1 MPSCNKFFSHT
12 AKLPHRMDLR
22 GKSLSS
28 CSRSCRA
35 ASRRM
40 GLCRPKAVKGCKASL
55 AQKRA
60 VEKGGEHRG
69 GTKQTFHAPRTT
81 ATTVCL
87 LAARPGPFCRAR
99 RAVRARRTAVG
110 LPVVVCCC
118 HLRHCGPKQLAAFC
132 PGPLSALF
140 PKWRPAGALARG
152 IAARCGP
159 RAMPGKGWRRFLGH
173 VAKALRPSGRGGWSW
188 LRQPASPVLPPCC
201 RHAAGSLVSA
211 RPARLRQCGSRF
223 ARQHNRAGGLGVGK
237 GCLRVASGG
246 KGRLGSK
253 TYMEHIVVGHY
264 ELFCIE

>member
-1 MPSCNKFFSHT
+1 MRHGP
-12 AKLPHRMDLR
+12 
-22 GKSLSS
+22 
-28 CSRSCRA
+28 CRWP
-35 ASRRM
+35 
-40 GLCRPKAVKGCKASL
+40 CR
-55 AQKRA
+55 
-60 VEKGGEHRG
+60 
-69 GTKQTFHAPRTT
+69 
-81 ATTVCL
+81 

-132 PGPLSALF
+132 PGPSSALF

-173 VAKALRPSGRGGWSW
+173 VAKALRPSGRGGWPW
-188 LRQPASPVLPPCC
+188 LRQPASPVLQPCC

-237 GCLRVASGG
+237 GCLRLASGG
-246 KGRLGSK
+246 KGRLGQK
-253 TYMEHIVVGHY
+253 LTWNI
-264 ELFCIE
+264 

>member
-40 GLCRPKAVKGCKASL
+40 GRCRPKAVKGCMASL

-81 ATTVCL
+81 ATTVCR
-87 LAARPGPFCRAR
+87 LAARPGPFCRVR
-99 RAVRARRTAVG
+99 RAVLARRTAVG

-132 PGPLSALF
+132 PGPSSALF

-173 VAKALRPSGRGGWSW
+173 VAKALRPSGRG
-188 LRQPASPVLPPCC
+188 
-201 RHAAGSLVSA
+201 
-211 RPARLRQCGSRF
+211 
-223 ARQHNRAGGLGVGK
+223 
-237 GCLRVASGG
+237 
-246 KGRLGSK
+246 
-253 TYMEHIVVGHY
+253 
-264 ELFCIE
+264 

>member
-1 MPSCNKFFSHT
+1 MRQGP
-12 AKLPHRMDLR
+12 
-22 GKSLSS
+22 
-28 CSRSCRA
+28 CRWP
-35 ASRRM
+35 
-40 GLCRPKAVKGCKASL
+40 CR
-55 AQKRA
+55 
-60 VEKGGEHRG
+60 
-69 GTKQTFHAPRTT
+69 
-81 ATTVCL
+81 

-132 PGPLSALF
+132 PGPSSALF

-173 VAKALRPSGRGGWSW
+173 VAKALRPSGRVGWPW

-223 ARQHNRAGGLGVGK
+223 ARQHNRAGGLGVGER
-237 GCLRVASGG
+237 LPPGG
-246 KGRLGSK
+246 FRRQRPPGVKNLHG
-253 TYMEHIVVGHY
+253 TYSCRA
-264 ELFCIE
+264 L

>member
-1 MPSCNKFFSHT
+1 MRK
-12 AKLPHRMDLR
+12 AQQA
-22 GKSLSS
+22 
-28 CSRSCRA
+28 SRHPRA
-35 ASRRM
+35 ACCALLVWRPRPQGDAAGPLPLAMPFGGSARPVLQ
-40 GLCRPKAVKGCKASL
+40 GQTCRP
-55 AQKRA
+55 
-60 VEKGGEHRG
+60 
-69 GTKQTFHAPRTT
+69 
-81 ATTVCL
+81 
-87 LAARPGPFCRAR
+87 
-99 RAVRARRTAVG
+99 ARRTAVG

-173 VAKALRPSGRGGWSW
+173 VAKALRPSGRVGWPW

-201 RHAAGSLVSA
+201 PHAAGSLVSA

-246 KGRLGSK
+246 KGRLGQK
-253 TYMEHIVVGHY
+253 LTWNI
-264 ELFCIE
+264 